1 MDDIFVDPTKSPELH
16 LTPAGEQDRV
26 AYWRRQNELDLFHHT
41 FRPPTYEERRA
52 MVENRPIPE
61 RPRIQA
67 LSEDAANR
75 WSIEEIY
82 GIEAPSEQEQPR

>member
-1 MDDIFVDPTKSPELH
+1 MDASIDPSASPELH
-16 LTPAGEQDRV
+16 LTPCEERDRV
-26 AYWRRQNELDLFHHT
+26 AYWRRQNELDQFHHT

-52 MVENRPIPE
+52 MAENRPMPV

-75 WSIEEIY
+75 WTVEEIY
-82 GIEAPSEQEQPR
+82 GIESLEPGDAPQ